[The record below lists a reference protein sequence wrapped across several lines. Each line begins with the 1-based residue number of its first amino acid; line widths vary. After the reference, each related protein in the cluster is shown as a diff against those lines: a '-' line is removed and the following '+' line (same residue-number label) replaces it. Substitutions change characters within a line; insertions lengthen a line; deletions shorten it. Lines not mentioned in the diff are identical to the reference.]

1 VRVLLCT
8 VSVSRSHR
16 CNSHTGI
23 LKSDDD
29 RYCRCP
35 MKPMSLSKYV
45 SVTRGFLSMSKLLVD
60 SYILPGNWKGWRV
73 GGGEVLVPLRPYLPN
88 NGG

>member
-1 VRVLLCT
+1 VFQGLIDAT
-8 VSVSRSHR
+8 H
-16 CNSHTGI
+16 NTGI

-29 RYCRCP
+29 RYCRFP

-60 SYILPGNWKGWRV
+60 SYILPGNWKGGRS
-73 GGGEVLVPLRPYLPN
+73 
-88 NGG
+88 